1 MMCNLAKLLD
11 SIIIII
17 FLDPQ
22 PLWLVVRDR
31 SCGQLGSWC
40 MIQYQGV
47 HIHHHVRVHVV
58 FILDILHLS
67 PEIPLQTGPWRPGQR
82 IPLSTQQPL
91 SSSSMENPI
100 RQVHSMLQE
109 LQGTMERVTE
119 KLNSLENR
127 ITDIEGKHS
136 QFEMLH
142 ATPPSSAPSTS
153 PMEHNRNRRSPPEL
167 QVRFMQL

>member
-1 MMCNLAKLLD
+1 MAGGTRQVLRSARQLVYD
-11 SIIIII
+11 SVPRRTRTPPRQSPCS
-17 FLDPQ
+17 FYSRHTTPNDQENFP
-22 PLWLVVRDR
+22 
-31 SCGQLGSWC
+31 S
-40 MIQYQGV
+40 
-47 HIHHHVRVHVV
+47 
-58 FILDILHLS
+58 S